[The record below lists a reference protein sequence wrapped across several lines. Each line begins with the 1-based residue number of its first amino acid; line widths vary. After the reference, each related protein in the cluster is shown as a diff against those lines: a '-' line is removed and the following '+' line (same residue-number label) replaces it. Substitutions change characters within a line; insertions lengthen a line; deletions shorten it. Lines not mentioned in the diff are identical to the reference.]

1 MGEIIV
7 SEGETIESSQLI
19 GNYTKGATTAKEKP
33 KAEIKEEKKLS
44 ASTPKKHPNL
54 KKRQHQ
60 NKLRLKLIQ
69 KRKTMKISEW
79 ALLQKNC

>member
-19 GNYTKGATTAKEKP
+19 GNYTKGATTDKEKP

-44 ASTPKKHPNL
+44 ASAPKKNT
-54 KKRQHQ
+54 Q
-60 NKLRLKLIQ
+60 
-69 KRKTMKISEW
+69 T
-79 ALLQKNC
+79 